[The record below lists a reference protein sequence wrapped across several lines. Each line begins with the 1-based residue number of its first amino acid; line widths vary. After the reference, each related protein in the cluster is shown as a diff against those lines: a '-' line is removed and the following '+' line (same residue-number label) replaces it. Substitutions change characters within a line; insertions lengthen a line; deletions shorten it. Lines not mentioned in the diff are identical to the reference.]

1 MAKKQQGSDVDFL
14 GINDLSSIVRGIN
27 NEGGD
32 NEKKQ
37 AKPQKEDGKEKSA
50 KRESKD
56 GLWDSFIENV
66 QYYKDNTK
74 KGQAIWIDDDIKDSL
89 EMMKGGPLKC
99 SVKTLANAM
108 LRAFIEQNKENCKKY
123 IGASKKGLL

>member
-1 MAKKQQGSDVDFL
+1 MATKGKGKDVDL
-14 GINDLSSIVRGIN
+14 LEINGLASIVRDIN
-27 NEGGD
+27 D
-32 NEKKQ
+32 EKTEQPKEEQ
-37 AKPQKEDGKEKSA
+37 APKNGKGKKP
-50 KRESKD
+50 SKGEANND
-56 GLWDSFIENV
+56 LWDSFIENV
-66 QYYKDNTK
+66 QYYKENTK

-123 IGASKKGLL
+123 IGESKKGLL